1 MLASNFKKFVCK
13 YNEMKKSSPYK
24 GKTVHRKNTALCG
37 IERTMA
43 FLSSCLI
50 KLKSNRDNNKRKLM
64 DDSFQLFQ

>member
-1 MLASNFKKFVCK
+1 M

-37 IERTMA
+37 IERTME
-43 FLSSCLI
+43 FLCSCLI

-64 DDSFQLFQ
+64 YDSF